1 MKLHRLLPG
10 VISAVL
16 LFGTGALSSQH
27 PTKAKKSHES
37 EAKNVHARLIGFE
50 EVPANVT
57 PATGDFSA
65 TIDETAKTITF
76 TLTFSG
82 LEGTTTAS
90 HIHVGQFDVAGGVSA
105 FLCGGGSKPAC
116 PASGTVTGTIIA
128 SDVIGPVPQGVD
140 PGDFDK
146 LVQAIEAGK
155 AYVNVHSSR
164 FPGGEIRGQIKPGE
178 GEDNQGDDNDNQ
190 G

>member
-1 MKLHRLLPG
+1 MKFHRFLLA
-10 VISAVL
+10 VLSALL
-16 LFGTGALSSQH
+16 LFGTAALSSQH
-27 PTKAKKSHES
+27 QTKSKKSHEA

-57 PATGDFSA
+57 PATGTFSA

-82 LEGTTTAS
+82 LEGTTTVA
-90 HIHVGQFDVAGGVSA
+90 HIHVGQFDVVGGVSA

-116 PASGTVTGTIIA
+116 PASGTVTGTIVA
-128 SDVIGPVPQGVD
+128 ADVIGPVPQGVNA
-140 PGDFDK
+140 GDFDK

-155 AYVNVHSSR
+155 AYANVHSSR
-164 FPGGEIRGQIKPGE
+164 FPNGEIRGQIKPGE
-178 GEDNQGDDNDNQ
+178 GEDDNDDHDN
-190 G
+190 

>member
-1 MKLHRLLPG
+1 MKLHRLLL
-10 VISAVL
+10 AVFAAL
-16 LFGTGALSSQH
+16 LLLGSSTLSKQH
-27 PTKAKKSHES
+27 QSKPKKSHEA
-37 EAKNVHARLIGFE
+37 EAKNVSAHLIGFN

-57 PATGDFSA
+57 PASGDFSA
-65 TIDETAKTITF
+65 TIDETAQTIAF

-90 HIHVGQFDVAGGVSA
+90 HIHVGQPDVAGGVSA

-116 PASGTVTGTIIA
+116 PASGTVTGTIVA
-128 SDVIGPVPQGVD
+128 SDVIGPVPQGID
-140 PGDFDK
+140 PGQFDK

-178 GEDNQGDDNDNQ
+178 GEDNNDQ
-190 G
+190 

>member
-1 MKLHRLLPG
+1 MKLHRFLLT
-10 VISAVL
+10 VLSVLL

-27 PTKAKKSHES
+27 PSKPKKGHEAEAKKVR
-37 EAKNVHARLIGFE
+37 ADLIGFE

-65 TIDETAKTITF
+65 TIDETAQTITF

-116 PASGTVTGTIIA
+116 PASGTVTGTIVA
-128 SDVIGPVPQGVD
+128 ADVLGPNAQGVE
-140 PGDFDK
+140 PGAFDK

-164 FPGGEIRGQIKPGE
+164 FPNGEIRGQIKPGE
-178 GEDNQGDDNDNQ
+178 GEDNNDN
-190 G
+190 